1 MVLRHIRTVSADNI
15 LDMESLLK
23 YRMKDLDWIDR
34 FLEKLGIDAFLEF
47 ETRVYNAL
55 DKLKV
60 MHYYDIGGSV
70 IPEQQELFIKFCCC
84 YITKHPEFEF
94 NEDYTQIWRK
104 ESYEQWKMATRRR
117 QIRTG

>member
-1 MVLRHIRTVSADNI
+1 
-15 LDMESLLK
+15 MESLLK
-23 YRMKDLDWIDR
+23 YRMENLDWIDR
-34 FLEKLGIDAFLEF
+34 FLEKLGVDAFLEF
-47 ETRVYNAL
+47 ETRVYSAL

-84 YITKHPEFEF
+84 YITRHSEYEF

-104 ESYEQWKMATRRR
+104 ESYEQWKMATR
-117 QIRTG
+117 

>member
-1 MVLRHIRTVSADNI
+1 
-15 LDMESLLK
+15 MESLLK
-23 YRMKDLDWIDR
+23 YRMENLDWIDR
-34 FLEKLGIDAFLEF
+34 FLEKLGVDAFLEF
-47 ETRVYNAL
+47 ETRVYSAL

-84 YITKHPEFEF
+84 YITGHSEYEF

-104 ESYEQWKMATRRR
+104 ESYEQWKMATRRG
-117 QIRTG
+117 QIRPGKCQ